1 MFNRNCRD
9 YKFGDA
15 DVVFTANVRLYK
27 NKPVLVIGNNSVIFL
42 SAGDFVKAH
51 SMDSESHETIEEGFI
66 VRLNRNSKI
75 YTFRNSFEDFCFEK
89 NDTIESLIDL
99 GRKQDEDKDCI
110 IQPCGH
116 LNFFCLEGSIDRL

>member
-1 MFNRNCRD
+1 MFNKESRD

-42 SAGDFVKAH
+42 SASDFIKA
-51 SMDSESHETIEEGFI
+51 DSIDYENHETIGEGFI

-75 YTFRNSFEDFCFEK
+75 YTFKNSFEDFYFEK
-89 NDTIESLIDL
+89 DDTIESLIDL
-99 GRKQDEDKDCI
+99 GRKQDEDKNCI
-110 IQPCGH
+110 FVFRGH
-116 LNFFCLEGSIDRL
+116 INFFYLERSIDRL